1 MATDIF
7 EKEMKSIREARWAR
21 VFRSDISDSVSSA
34 EFRNLK
40 AAIVIEHIIQA
51 ADVAHTMQHWKVY
64 TKWNE
69 CLFREMYEAFQAGRS
84 EKDPSEGWYNGEL
97 WFFDNYVIPLAK
109 KLEEC
114 RVFGVASDE
123 CLNYALENRKEWAE
137 KGEAMLEQMVLKIKQ
152 EAFPKAELATMGRRE
167 SVFLPPHKL
176 QMRKPA
182 VSTEDEILQ
191 MEVISTS
198 VEKKPNGNNLLLEQ
212 KISDS
217 VSSVSPTDDEEDTF
231 SA

>member
-1 MATDIF
+1 MFFVIQ
-7 EKEMKSIREARWAR
+7 KS
-21 VFRSDISDSVSSA
+21 FGCSSH
-34 EFRNLK
+34 FPFLR
-40 AAIVIEHIIQA
+40 
-51 ADVAHTMQHWKVY
+51 Y
-64 TKWNE
+64 
-69 CLFREMYEAFQAGRS
+69 S
-84 EKDPSEGWYNGEL
+84 
-97 WFFDNYVIPLAK
+97 DNYVIPLAK

-137 KGEAMLEQMVLKIKQ
+137 KGEAMLEQMILKIKQ
-152 EAFPKAELATMGRRE
+152 EAIPKAELATMGRRE